1 MGMWLNEV
9 WVQNSG
15 VSTTILAEEGDLAF
29 GILDS
34 GAGSFFVKNEW
45 TNETGMKLNDICEMF
60 RK

>member
-1 MGMWLNEV
+1 M
-9 WVQNSG
+9 QNSG

-34 GAGSFFVKNEW
+34 GASSFRNLMEDVNFVKNEW

>member
-1 MGMWLNEV
+1 M
-9 WVQNSG
+9 QNSG

-34 GAGSFFVKNEW
+34 GAGSFRNLMEDVNFVKNEW